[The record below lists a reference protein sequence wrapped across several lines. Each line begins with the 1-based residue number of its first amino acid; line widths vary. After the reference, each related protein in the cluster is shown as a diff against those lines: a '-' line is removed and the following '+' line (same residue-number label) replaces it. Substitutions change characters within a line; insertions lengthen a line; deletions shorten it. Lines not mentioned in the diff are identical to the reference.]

1 MSLLY
6 EWSFDEASG
15 AVVDSSGN
23 SRGFTPAGNTFRSTG
38 SDAHTN
44 KGLSQSVTEIQTG
57 PALTGLQTS
66 NRTVM
71 CWVKNTLSVTGHVL
85 EQWVSSID
93 SSAWSI
99 LFLSSSFHIQARNS
113 GGFARAS
120 TARPT
125 DNLWHHVAGTYDGT
139 NVRLYLDATL
149 MATTALSSPLRTD
162 ANTFRV
168 FDQSSSSTWIDDAR
182 GFDTALTQS
191 EIATWM
197 STPAGSSSPATKVY
211 FSNGSQASGV
221 YEMTTGGILVQRNGG
236 FIIK

>member
-1 MSLLY
+1 MTLLY

-15 AVVDSSGN
+15 AVLDSSGN

-71 CWVKNTLSVTGHVL
+71 CWVKNTLSITGHAL
-85 EQWVSSID
+85 EHYVTSLD

-99 LFLSSSFHIQARNS
+99 LFLGGSFHIQARNAS
-113 GGFARAS
+113 TFVRAS

-149 MATTALSSPLRTD
+149 MATAALTSPLRTD

-182 GFDTALTQS
+182 GFDTALSQS

-211 FSNGSQASGV
+211 FHTGAQASAI
-221 YEMTTGGILVQRNGG
+221 YEMTSGGLVQRNGG